1 MTDINTFLK
10 NYKDKSF
17 NIVFKNND
25 LRDFFV
31 NIVPLLY
38 GISINK
44 NSEYT
49 VTDDISTKGFYV
61 NYEKGVVEENKETID
76 KDLLLY
82 PLKLFQLLTK

>member
-49 VTDDISTKGFYV
+49 VTDDISTTGFYV